1 MHDNL
6 TFAHK
11 VREEQQI
18 VSVCCDERVHLT
30 LGLVMAV
37 CCLLFGLCVSDK
49 QCVGQTSK
57 SEKRVNET
65 QRARTHK
72 GKHRVRSQDTGVYA
86 ALTQRGSVKNSHL
99 KLNIDVHITAVNIVE
114 FISVHLPTG
123 KL

>member
-18 VSVCCDERVHLT
+18 VT

-37 CCLLFGLCVSDK
+37 CCLLFGLCVRDK

-65 QRARTHK
+65 QRARTHTK
-72 GKHRVRSQDTGVYA
+72 ESIA
-86 ALTQRGSVKNSHL
+86 
-99 KLNIDVHITAVNIVE
+99 
-114 FISVHLPTG
+114 
-123 KL
+123 